1 MKKETPIET
10 LKVNGEKIMCD
21 SPVLHEPSVAT
32 FIQEKVSSKNRTTL
46 GTSISSRMLVKI
58 SLIL

>member
-1 MKKETPIET
+1 MKTPIET

-32 FIQEKVSSKNRTTL
+32 FIQGKGIFQNRTTL